1 MSSHCNW
8 RIVVPIN
15 LDLKLSLDFIII
27 IIVIIIPT
35 TPCTTTIIALIELN
49 TEQTSLR
56 YVSIGASLLALLYHE
71 CIRSRPMTDG
81 LYNQVTLHVRIR
93 CSLTDE
99 LNTLDLL
106 LKLQHLYLN
115 DLKPM
120 CFLSTDTVPYGW
132 VPVYKSRFV

>member
-71 CIRSRPMTDG
+71 CIRSMTDG

-120 CFLSTDTVPYGW
+120 CFLIIGILSPYGW
-132 VPVYKSRFV
+132 VPVYSCR

>member
-71 CIRSRPMTDG
+71 CIRSMTDG

-120 CFLSTDTVPYGW
+120 CFLIIGILSSTDTVPYG
-132 VPVYKSRFV
+132 FV